1 MSVPKLARCPDC
13 GGNLYLEPDLVEA
26 MADLVC
32 LQCSRR
38 FRHGRGPGPSV
49 AGSLPPSDR
58 TRIRAAADAAGDRQ

>member
-1 MSVPKLARCPDC
+1 MSHPKPARCPDC

-38 FRHGRGPGPSV
+38 FRRGRGPGY
-49 AGSLPPSDR
+49 
-58 TRIRAAADAAGDRQ
+58 RAASRRVPGDRPAVGSPRDSAREAQ